1 MTLSRAVAILEL
13 LSALAR
19 EDVLKHV
26 HQCTGKWLTTGS
38 TDYNVHKLYGR
49 PPMNNPLN
57 YKKLLIFASHAGLL
71 AMSYYGSFLLRF
83 DFRPELFYELLFV
96 RTLLLIVIVELLV
109 FYVFDLLHGWWR
121 YVGMSDVLDICRA
134 AFTSAVVLYLLIEL
148 LLKVKG
154 YPRSVLAINLI
165 LTVLLVSGS
174 RYAVRAYREGAQR
187 TAAEV
192 NTLIVGAGR
201 AGSTIV
207 RELKRNPQLNL
218 KPIGFVDDD
227 PSKHEIRIHALK
239 VLGSCDSMLKIIRQ
253 MNVRCV
259 LIAIPSASGSQVQ
272 QIIAKCRQCKVDF
285 KILPPLGQHVS
296 GGRSSVTDL
305 RNVRVEDL
313 LGRQA
318 VQTDLASIRNQL
330 EGKVLLITGAGGS
343 IGSEL
348 SRQVCNFAPRD
359 VILLDRSENCLFN
372 LGMELSSTRPQ
383 QHFVPVIADIQ
394 DASAMREIFALHRPD
409 IVFHAA
415 AYKHVP
421 LMEQSCFQAVTNNI
435 FGTYNVA
442 LVARQFGCKTFV
454 MISSDKAVN
463 PTNVMGVTKRIAELI
478 NLGLQHEHTRYVA
491 VRFGNVLGSNGSVVP
506 IFQQQIAAGG
516 PVTVT
521 HPEARRYFMT
531 IPEAVQL
538 VLQASSIGAGSD
550 IFVLEMGQPVRIVDL
565 ARNLIRLSGL
575 QPDQDIRIIYTG
587 LRPGEKLFEE
597 LMLEGEGIKPT
608 SHPKIRVLDGGP
620 VSIGQVR
627 LWLDELSALVE
638 AKNVYGLVQTFQ
650 RIVPEYKPSED
661 ILSLCEV
668 DRHDMALVYR
678 RARGQ
683 LWYSAGDIA

>member
-1 MTLSRAVAILEL
+1 V
-13 LSALAR
+13 
-19 EDVLKHV
+19 
-26 HQCTGKWLTTGS
+26 
-38 TDYNVHKLYGR
+38 
-49 PPMNNPLN
+49 NNLLN
-57 YKKLLIFASHAGLL
+57 YRRPLILVSQIGLL

-83 DFRPELFYELLFV
+83 DFRPEVGYQLLFV
-96 RTLLLIVIVELLV
+96 RTLLLVVAVELLA
-109 FYVFDLLHGWWR
+109 FYVFGLLRGWWR
-121 YVGMSDVLDICRA
+121 YVGMSDALDICKA

-148 LLKVKG
+148 VLKVHG
-154 YPRSVLAINLI
+154 YPRSVLAINLM
-165 LTVLLVSGS
+165 LTVLLVGGS

-187 TAAEV
+187 GAADV

-201 AGSTIV
+201 AGSTIAG
-207 RELKRNPQLNL
+207 ELKRNSQLNL
-218 KPIGFVDDD
+218 KPVGFVDDN
-227 PSKHEIRIHALK
+227 PSKHEIRIHGLK
-239 VLGSCDSMLKIIRQ
+239 VLGSCDCMLEIIRR
-253 MNVRCV
+253 MSVRCV
-259 LIAIPSASGSQVQ
+259 LIAIPSASGSQVE

-285 KILPPLGQHVS
+285 KILPPLSQHVS

-313 LGRQA
+313 LGRQS
-318 VQTDLASIRNQL
+318 VQTDLASIRNKL

-359 VILLDRSENCLFN
+359 VILLDRSENCLFK
-372 LGMELSSTRPQ
+372 LGMELSTNRPQ

-394 DASAMREIFALHRPD
+394 DAGAMREIFALHRPD

-478 NLGLQHEHTRYVA
+478 NLGLQHEQTRYVA

-531 IPEAVQL
+531 IPEEVQL
-538 VLQASSIGAGSD
+538 VLQASSMGEASD

-575 QPDQDIRIIYTG
+575 EPDQDIRIIYTG

-597 LMLEGEGIKPT
+597 LMLEGEGVKPT

-627 LWLDELSALVE
+627 LWLEELSALVE

-661 ILSLCEV
+661 ILALCEV
-668 DRHDMALVYR
+668 DRHDMALIYR

-683 LWYSAGDIA
+683 LWHSAGEIA

>member
-1 MTLSRAVAILEL
+1 V
-13 LSALAR
+13 
-19 EDVLKHV
+19 
-26 HQCTGKWLTTGS
+26 
-38 TDYNVHKLYGR
+38 
-49 PPMNNPLN
+49 NNLLN
-57 YKKLLIFASHAGLL
+57 YRRPLILVSQIGLL

-83 DFRPELFYELLFV
+83 DFRPEVGYHLLFV
-96 RTLLLIVIVELLV
+96 RTLVLVVAVELLV
-109 FYVFDLLHGWWR
+109 FYVFGLLRGWWR
-121 YVGMSDVLDICRA
+121 YVGMSDALDICKA

-148 LLKVKG
+148 VLKVNG

-165 LTVLLVSGS
+165 LTVFLVGGS
-174 RYAVRAYREGAQR
+174 RLAVRAYTEGAQR
-187 TAAEV
+187 SAVEV

-201 AGSTIV
+201 AGSTIA
-207 RELKRNPQLNL
+207 RELKRNSQLNL
-218 KPIGFVDDD
+218 KPVGFVDDD
-227 PSKHEIRIHALK
+227 PSKHGIRIHGLK
-239 VLGSCDSMLKIIRQ
+239 VLGSCDCMLEIIRR
-253 MNVRCV
+253 MGVRCV
-259 LIAIPSASGSQVQ
+259 LIAIPSASGSQVE

-285 KILPPLGQHVS
+285 KILPPLSQHVS
-296 GGRSSVTDL
+296 GRRSSITDL

-313 LGRQA
+313 LGRQS

-359 VILLDRSENCLFN
+359 VILLDRSENCLFK
-372 LGMELSSTRPQ
+372 LGMELSTNRPQ

-394 DASAMREIFALHRPD
+394 DVGAMREIFALHRPD

-478 NLGLQHEHTRYVA
+478 NLGLQHEQTRYVA

-538 VLQASSIGAGSD
+538 VLQASSMGAASD

-575 QPDQDIRIIYTG
+575 EPDQDIRIIYTG

-597 LMLEGEGIKPT
+597 LMLEGEGVKPT

-627 LWLDELSALVE
+627 LWLEELSALVE

-661 ILSLCEV
+661 ILALCEI
-668 DRHDMALVYR
+668 DRHDMTLMYR

-683 LWYSAGDIA
+683 LWYSAGEIA